1 MKKTLYIIGVLL
13 ALASCTEEDT
23 AVQPQEVITQT
34 FSVAVSEPD
43 YAPQTRAAVTMS
55 RYLLEMYEG
64 NLSATPVKQENTSGV
79 FSVVMKKGVDY
90 ICLFWADGGAADY
103 DAASL
108 QAVKQASATNPGTAA
123 YYARVTVNS
132 NNFDGNITLRRAVAE
147 LSFIDKFG
155 LTDADNTLTVT
166 YPYAC
171 AVMNLGTGTVDY
183 NTGSPV
189 VHTLTGITPPAS
201 PADPFAADFILAPAE
216 AGKLTELKLQ
226 LNSGEEKT
234 IAEAVVQANYQTQ
247 ITGEYNK

>member
-1 MKKTLYIIGVLL
+1 MKKILYIIGVLL

-23 AVQPQEVITQT
+23 AVQPQEVTTQT
-34 FSVAVSEPD
+34 FSVAISEPD
-43 YAPQTRAAVTMS
+43 YVLQTRGPVTMS

-64 NLSATPVKQENTSGV
+64 SLSAEPVKMENTTNGTFDVSL
-79 FSVVMKKGVDY
+79 KKGVNY

-108 QAVKQASATNPGTAA
+108 QAVKQTTATKSGTTA
-123 YYARVTVNS
+123 YYACVTVNS

-155 LTDADNTLTVT
+155 LTDANNTLTVT
-166 YPYAC
+166 YPYAR

-183 NTGSPV
+183 STGSPV

-201 PADPFAADFILAPAE
+201 SAAPFAADFILAPAE
-216 AGKLTELKLQ
+216 AGKLTGLKLQ

-234 IAEAVVQANYQTQ
+234 IPEAVVQANYKTK
-247 ITGEYNK
+247 ITGEY

>member
-1 MKKTLYIIGVLL
+1 MKKILYIIGVLL
-13 ALASCTEEDT
+13 ALASCTEEDA
-23 AVQPQEVITQT
+23 AVQPQEMTTQT

-43 YAPQTRAAVTMS
+43 YAPQTRGPVTMS

-64 NLSATPVKQENTSGV
+64 NLSATPVKQENTGGT
-79 FSVVMKKGVDY
+79 FSVTMKKGVNY
-90 ICLFWADGGAADY
+90 ICLFWADGGAEDY

-108 QAVKQASATNPGTAA
+108 QAVKQATATNPGTAA

-147 LSFIDKFG
+147 LSFINKSE
-155 LTDADNTLTVT
+155 LTGADNTLTVT
-166 YPYAC
+166 YPYAS

-183 NTGSPV
+183 RTGSPV

-201 PADPFAADFILAPAE
+201 SANPFAADFILAPAE
-216 AGKLTELKLQ
+216 AGKLTGLKLQ

-234 IAEAVVQANYQTQ
+234 IPEAAVQANYQTR
-247 ITGEYNK
+247 ITGEY

>member
-108 QAVKQASATNPGTAA
+108 QAVKQATATNPGTAA

-189 VHTLTGITPPAS
+189 VHTLTGITPPAMTRS
-201 PADPFAADFILAPAE
+201 KCFSVTSVTSIAGYIPALLMRMSILPNFAMMSF
-216 AGKLTELKLQ
+216 
-226 LNSGEEKT
+226 T
-234 IAEAVVQANYQTQ
+234 ISFTASTFVMSTS
-247 ITGEYNK
+247 